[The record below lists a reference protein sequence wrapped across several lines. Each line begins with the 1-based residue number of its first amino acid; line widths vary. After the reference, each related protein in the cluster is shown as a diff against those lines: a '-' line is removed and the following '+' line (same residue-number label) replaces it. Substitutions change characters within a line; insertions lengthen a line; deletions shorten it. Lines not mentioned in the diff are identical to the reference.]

1 MPKPPS
7 PLPDHML
14 KQKRPVQ
21 YSISLRDEICRAIAT
36 NTCGIGALCIRNPH
50 WPERQT
56 INEWRYD
63 HPDFHDMYYEA
74 RRHQIDLLAE
84 EMIDI
89 ADETSNDTIM
99 RKTKDGQDSPYVNA
113 EWINRS
119 RLRVD
124 SRKWMA
130 MKLLPKIY
138 GEKSEQKIEVSTHEN
153 WLETLK

>member
-1 MPKPPS
+1 MTKTRKTAT
-7 PLPDHML
+7 L
-14 KQKRPVQ
+14 
-21 YSISLRDEICRAIAT
+21 YSIEIATEICRAIAT
-36 NTCGIGALCIRNPH
+36 NACGVGILCERNPH
-50 WPERQT
+50 WPARQT

-63 HPDFHDMYYEA
+63 HPEFHDMYYDA
-74 RRHQIDLLAE
+74 RKHQIDLLAE

-89 ADETSNDTIM
+89 ADEKTNDTII
-99 RKTKDGQDSPYVNA
+99 RQGHDGKEKEYMNT

-124 SRKWMA
+124 ARKWMA